1 MTVDQRWRL
10 NMKRLMKITI
20 ASILTLMLM
29 MTSGVPLL
37 AKDTEDYLDEIEQL
51 RDLIMESYSGSDIS
65 EEEIFEAA
73 LEGMTSVLDKY
84 SVFYDDVDAQTFL
97 DSLSNEY
104 VGIGVR
110 LEVRYG
116 QVVITEVFEGGAA
129 YDADIQVNDIIYK
142 VNGVEATEYDLN
154 TLVEKIVGE
163 KGTYVTIEFKRGGS
177 YFTYEMERR
186 KITIPTVMEIEEF
199 TSEYGLDEA
208 LAEKVAAL
216 RVSSFAKDTDEDM
229 AKKIDTFKAEGI
241 KYLVLDMRDNGGGYL
256 MTAVN
261 MLKAL
266 VAEGPV
272 VILYDKEG
280 GSTTYKSALAKSP
293 FTVVLVVDGNS
304 ASATEIF
311 AAAIKDRKAG
321 VVIGETT
328 YGKGVAQNIYRLGD
342 EYLSN

>member
-1 MTVDQRWRL
+1 
-10 NMKRLMKITI
+10 MKRLMKITI

-142 VNGVEATEYDLN
+142 VNGVEATEYD
-154 TLVEKIVGE
+154 
-163 KGTYVTIEFKRGGS
+163 
-177 YFTYEMERR
+177 
-186 KITIPTVMEIEEF
+186 
-199 TSEYGLDEA
+199 
-208 LAEKVAAL
+208 
-216 RVSSFAKDTDEDM
+216 
-229 AKKIDTFKAEGI
+229 
-241 KYLVLDMRDNGGGYL
+241 
-256 MTAVN
+256 
-261 MLKAL
+261 
-266 VAEGPV
+266 
-272 VILYDKEG
+272 
-280 GSTTYKSALAKSP
+280 
-293 FTVVLVVDGNS
+293 
-304 ASATEIF
+304 
-311 AAAIKDRKAG
+311 
-321 VVIGETT
+321 
-328 YGKGVAQNIYRLGD
+328 
-342 EYLSN
+342 